1 MLFFVDFF
9 GSLAVFSWLSRAE
22 LNELMIG
29 LFQLETQMKYAKFQ
43 TGVWQKAT
51 SYAWKTFSD
60 PKIRRQ
66 FRVLSVLGRS
76 ALPMNKL
83 KEVFHPFNNIS
94 S

>member
-1 MLFFVDFF
+1 M
-9 GSLAVFSWLSRAE
+9 
-22 LNELMIG
+22 N
-29 LFQLETQMKYAKFQ
+29 YAKFQ

-76 ALPMNKL
+76 ALPDQKL
-83 KEVFHPFNNIS
+83 KEVFLPELEIHKQSIKMQFRS
-94 S
+94 K

>member
-1 MLFFVDFF
+1 M
-9 GSLAVFSWLSRAE
+9 
-22 LNELMIG
+22 M
-29 LFQLETQMKYAKFQ
+29 YAKFQ

-76 ALPMNKL
+76 ALPNNKL
-83 KEVFHPFNNIS
+83 KEVFRAPLRFPSDFFFIHSFIGDLSLFFIFQDPKTAVRNAS
-94 S
+94 DV

>member
-1 MLFFVDFF
+1 M
-9 GSLAVFSWLSRAE
+9 
-22 LNELMIG
+22 N
-29 LFQLETQMKYAKFQ
+29 YAKSQ

-76 ALPMNKL
+76 ALPDKKL
-83 KEVFHPFNNIS
+83 KEVFLPELEIHKQSIKMQFRS
-94 S
+94 K